1 MIPEIPCFQSYCLYS
16 YLLPSASKIN
26 PKTIVLTPLLP
37 NSLTTQKLPYVYR
50 QFPDIA
56 IKAKANQPKSTTP
69 SCFLPSII
77 IFSGRSK
84 RTWRT

>member
-1 MIPEIPCFQSYCLYS
+1 MITEIPCFQSDCLYS
-16 YLLPSASKIN
+16 CLLPPSSKIN
-26 PKTIVLTPLLP
+26 PKTIVLTTLLP
-37 NSLTTQKLPYVYR
+37 NCVTPKKLPYVYR
-50 QFPDIA
+50 VFPDIA

>member
-1 MIPEIPCFQSYCLYS
+1 MPAKLPFFHNYCLYS
-16 YLLPSASKIN
+16 CLLPPASKIN
-26 PKTIVLTPLLP
+26 PKTIVLTTLLP
-37 NSLTTQKLPYVYR
+37 NCLTPKKLPYVYR
-50 QFPDIA
+50 VFPDIA

>member
-16 YLLPSASKIN
+16 CLLPPASKIN
-26 PKTIVLTPLLP
+26 PKTIVLTPSLS
-37 NSLTTQKLPYVYR
+37 NSLTPQKLPYVYR
-50 QFPDIA
+50 VFTDIA
-56 IKAKANQPKSTTP
+56 IKANQPKSTTP